1 MSQNTSLCCRIGLI
15 VWRILTIIVFFILR
29 VMDLGL
35 GSLRENSTYNLGL
48 FVLLFFV
55 TISSDIFIKKKSHIL
70 SITFISHQSKS
81 KEGNE
86 FKRTKLKGVFL
97 FILLIL
103 SFCVICSLLIVTK
116 KLDKVYKYCRVPK
129 FFCDKIQRAFL

>member
-15 VWRILTIIVFFILR
+15 VWRILTIIVFFILG

-35 GSLRENSTYNLGL
+35 GSLRWRNSTYNLGL
-48 FVLLFFV
+48 Q
-55 TISSDIFIKKKSHIL
+55 KKKSHIL

>member
-55 TISSDIFIKKKSHIL
+55 TISSDIFIKKK
-70 SITFISHQSKS
+70 KS
-81 KEGNE
+81 YTVDYIHK
-86 FKRTKLKGVFL
+86 
-97 FILLIL
+97 
-103 SFCVICSLLIVTK
+103 S
-116 KLDKVYKYCRVPK
+116 PK
-129 FFCDKIQRAFL
+129 QIERRK